1 MSEETGTRS
10 RCGLA
15 KGLRISLDILF
26 YVVLL
31 VGVLVVASLPVSI
44 SSGYHDGWDLIVPVA
59 IGEGSFS
66 PRLNLQTAPHSPT
79 VFEVARIR
87 DGNGKLHLFH
97 HNLPVQLLNCAVILV
112 LLAVFLWSIH
122 LLRRILRTTAR
133 GLPFDPLNPRR
144 LHLLGWIIIAAS
156 VVSSLLQYLASRW
169 ALTKVEIV
177 SIPVS
182 PIIQTNKVW
191 IVCGLLVLVLA
202 AIWKQAVQM
211 AEEQAL
217 TV

>member
-1 MSEETGTRS
+1 
-10 RCGLA
+10 
-15 KGLRISLDILF
+15 
-26 YVVLL
+26 
-31 VGVLVVASLPVSI
+31 
-44 SSGYHDGWDLIVPVA
+44 
-59 IGEGSFS
+59 
-66 PRLNLQTAPHSPT
+66 
-79 VFEVARIR
+79 
-87 DGNGKLHLFH
+87 
-97 HNLPVQLLNCAVILV
+97 
-112 LLAVFLWSIH
+112 
-122 LLRRILRTTAR
+122 
-133 GLPFDPLNPRR
+133 